1 VNTPTGQQQGNTV
14 QSPLVCETLVCI
26 YGRFHLANTDSALKR
41 IRSNERKR
49 NRNRLAVNRS
59 RSAVR
64 KARLVIRS
72 GSKEE
77 SARAVRE
84 AIRQLDRAAERGRIH
99 KNNAARRKSRLM
111 KAYSQTT
118 ESQKGS
124 E

>member
-1 VNTPTGQQQGNTV
+1 M
-14 QSPLVCETLVCI
+14 
-26 YGRFHLANTDSALKR
+26 ANTASALKR

-49 NRNRLAVNRS
+49 NRNRLATTRA

-72 GSKEE
+72 GPKDE
-77 SARAVRE
+77 SARAVKE

-111 KAYSQTT
+111 KRLGKSG
-118 ESQKGS
+118 ESAGS
-124 E
+124 ST